1 MIRDFHNI
9 NINTIDNVVLV
20 LRDKVLRVRLKS
32 YSSKNDLYFFDPRW
46 WTKATKRLLFE
57 VTGISSVRKLKLCR
71 SNRRDEL
78 TD

>member
-32 YSSKNDLYFFDPRW
+32 YSSKNDLCFFDPR
-46 WTKATKRLLFE
+46 
-57 VTGISSVRKLKLCR
+57 
-71 SNRRDEL
+71 
-78 TD
+78 

>member
-32 YSSKNDLYFFDPRW
+32 YSSKNDLCFFDSRW

-78 TD
+78 ID